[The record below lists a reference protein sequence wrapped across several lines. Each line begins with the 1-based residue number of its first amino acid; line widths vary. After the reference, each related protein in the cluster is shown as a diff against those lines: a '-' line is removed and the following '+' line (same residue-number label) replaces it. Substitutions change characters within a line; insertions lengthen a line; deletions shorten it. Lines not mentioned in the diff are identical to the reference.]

1 MARFGF
7 VGAGQIAETHAA
19 TLAAIDGARIAGFH
33 DVVPDRAERLAAA
46 YGGTAFACLDALLDA
61 VDAVYVCTMPQFH
74 REAVERAAAAGRHVF
89 CEKPISS
96 SVEDA
101 LAIQAA
107 VERSGI
113 TFMMGFNFRF
123 SPPLI
128 RLKELVESGQLG
140 PIHSYYAIRAVRL
153 PHPPPNWRTDPR
165 FIIGMTVESLS
176 HDFDYMRWLV
186 SDATSAMG
194 QVATTR
200 PDLTGYDNVASAI
213 LSLSNGGMAS
223 LHQSWASHV
232 TVNRFGLIGAHG
244 SATTD
249 WGPVRWRMDGDTE
262 DRLISIDD
270 RPEDAIG
277 SHQRETQ
284 HFVECLRTGQTP
296 ITSVHDGVATVK
308 ISHAVLE
315 SSRMKTWVPIS

>member
-1 MARFGF
+1 MLRFGF

-19 TLAAIDGARIAGFH
+19 ALAKIEVARIVGFH
-33 DVVPDRAERLAAA
+33 DVVPERAERLAATH
-46 YGGTAFACLDALLDA
+46 GGTTFNELPALLDA
-61 VDAVYVCTMPQFH
+61 VDAIYVCTMPQFH
-74 REAVERAAAAGRHVF
+74 REAVEHAAAAGRHVF
-89 CEKPISS
+89 CEKPIAAT
-96 SVEDA
+96 VEDA
-101 LAIQAA
+101 LAMQAA

-123 SPPLI
+123 SPALI
-128 RLKELVESGQLG
+128 RLQELVASGQLG
-140 PIHSYYAIRAVRL
+140 TIHSYYAIRTLWL

-165 FIIGMTVESLS
+165 FIIGMTIESLS

-186 SDATSAMG
+186 GDASGAMG

-200 PDLTGYDNVASAI
+200 PDLTGYDNVTSAI
-213 LSLSNGGMAS
+213 LTLTNGGMAS

-232 TVNRFGLIGAHG
+232 NANRFGVIGSHG

-249 WGPVRWRMDGDTE
+249 WGPVRWRQEGDSE
-262 DRLISIDD
+262 DRVLAIDD

-284 HFVECLRTGQTP
+284 HFVECLRTGQP
-296 ITSVHDGVATVK
+296 PLTSVADGVATVR
-308 ISHAVLE
+308 ISHAVLQ
-315 SSRMKTWVPIS
+315 SSRTKTWVPI